1 MALGEFELLVLL
13 AVLRLRD
20 RAYGVPILEDI
31 RDRTRRDVSRGSV
44 YVTLDRLVRK
54 GHLKSFLAEAT
65 PERGGRPKRY
75 YELTPAGA
83 AALRQTIRAL
93 NQMQR
98 GLPLARERP

>member
-13 AVLRLRD
+13 AVVRLRD
-20 RAYGVPILEDI
+20 GAYGVPILENI
-31 RDRTRRDVSRGSV
+31 RDRTGRDVSRGSV

-54 GHLKSFLAEAT
+54 GHLTSFLAEAT

-75 YELTPAGA
+75 YELTPAGT
-83 AALRQTIRAL
+83 AALRLTNRAV